1 MGLKLIRI
9 FKAFREMTDKYEGT
23 LKCSKD
29 LDATLD
35 FIKNTWPEKQA
46 KSLYRC
52 GRLRV
57 AKDVNW
63 NTWHE
68 IELQVQAQHPVT
80 KQVLKVPET
89 IIFRIQ
95 YFRNVVNQ
103 ITVDLRAVD
112 SKATFEEFKKA
123 LDELPNVEAAPAP
136 TAAPI
141 KVEIVDFSQKT
152 MSEALA
158 AFEEAVTAFGENVG
172 VQTFA
177 KLKATKEEIG
187 KKIKNLDPKEK
198 AAYMAA
204 MSKIDTF
211 VSAIN
216 MQLSNPAMAA
226 AAASMAGTYV
236 GQMLAEIAQMQ
247 ALC

>member
-1 MGLKLIRI
+1 MGLGIIRI
-9 FKAFREMTDKYEGT
+9 FKAFKGITDKYEGT
-23 LKCSKD
+23 IKCSKR
-29 LDATLD
+29 LDETLEL
-35 FIKNTWPEKQA
+35 IKNKWPEKQA
-46 KSLYRC
+46 KSLYRA
-52 GRLRV
+52 GKLRV

-68 IELQVQAQHPVT
+68 VELQVQAQNPVT
-80 KQVLKVPET
+80 KQVVKVVET
-89 IIFRIQ
+89 IIFRVQ
-95 YFRNVVNQ
+95 YYQGVVNQ
-103 ITVDLRAVD
+103 ITLDLKAVD
-112 SKATFEEFKKA
+112 SKATYNEFEKA
-123 LDELPNVEAAPAP
+123 LAELEDVKAAPTP
-136 TAAPI
+136 VI
-141 KVEIVDFSQKT
+141 KEEIVDFSQKT
-152 MSEALA
+152 MSEALT

-211 VSAIN
+211 VSAIHL
-216 MQLSNPAMAA
+216 QLSNPAMAA

-247 ALC
+247 AMC

>member
-1 MGLKLIRI
+1 MGLGIIRI
-9 FKAFREMTDKYEGT
+9 FKAFKEITDKYEGT
-23 LKCSKD
+23 IKCSKR
-29 LDATLD
+29 LDETLKL
-35 FIKNTWPEKQA
+35 IKNTWPEKQA
-46 KSLYRC
+46 KSLYRA
-52 GRLRV
+52 GKLRV
-57 AKDVNW
+57 VKDVNW

-68 IELQVQAQHPVT
+68 VELQVQAQNPVT
-80 KQVLKVPET
+80 KQVVKVVET
-89 IIFRIQ
+89 IIFRVQ
-95 YFRNVVNQ
+95 YYQGVVNQ
-103 ITVDLRAVD
+103 ITLDLKAVD
-112 SKATFEEFKKA
+112 SKATYNEFEKA
-123 LDELPNVEAAPAP
+123 LAELEDVKAAPAP
-136 TAAPI
+136 VI
-141 KVEIVDFSQKT
+141 KEEIVDFSQKT